1 MTAER
6 IVLPGESDE
15 INDTITRL
23 LDQLNQKSGKN
34 RRQDDY
40 YDGKRAVRFVGSV
53 IPPQYLA
60 LALTLGWTGKA
71 VDLLARRCNLDA
83 FTWADGD
90 LRSLA
95 YREVWDG
102 NRLGSE
108 INAAL
113 VSSLIHGP
121 AFVVTTKGGDSEPPA
136 LIHFKDATDATGDWN
151 ARRRGLDNLLSITGR
166 SAERRVTSLVLYLDG
181 VTIEAE
187 RDSSGWSVSRSEHSW
202 GVPAD
207 ILPYRPRIK
216 RPFGTSRITRPA
228 RKIQDMA
235 VRELVRTEGHM
246 DVYSYPEFWMLG
258 ADENIFRNS
267 DGTVKAPWQVMLGR
281 IKGIPDDDEADG
293 PLARADVK
301 QFPAASPEPHLKA
314 INMFAKLFAREVQ
327 LPDSAV
333 AISDTANPT
342 GADAYDSSQYELIAE
357 AEGATDD
364 WAPGLRNAWM
374 RALAMAEG
382 LSEIPSEW
390 ASMEAKWRSPRFLS
404 RAAEADAGGKQLAAI
419 PWLAETEVGL
429 ELLGLDEQ
437 QIQRALS
444 EHRRASANARMDA
457 LISVGAPGADAAAVK
472 AQADALGVLIRAG
485 VDPADAAQ
493 RVGLDG
499 ARFTGAVPVSLRLP
513 QVDATSLEG
522 P

>member
-1 MTAER
+1 MTSER
-6 IVLPGESDE
+6 IILPDESDE
-15 INDTITRL
+15 VNDTITRL
-23 LDQLNQKSGKN
+23 LADLDKIASKN
-34 RRQDDY
+34 RRQDEY
-40 YDGKRAVRFVGSV
+40 YDGKRAVRFVGSI
-53 IPPQYLA
+53 IPPQYMSLA
-60 LALTLGWTGKA
+60 ITLGWTGKA

-90 LRSLA
+90 MKSLA

-121 AFVVTTKGGDSEPPA
+121 SFAVTTKGGDGEPPA

-151 ARRRGLDNLLSITGR
+151 PRRRGLDNLLSITGR
-166 SAERRVTSLVLYLDG
+166 NKEGRVTSLVLYLDG
-181 VTIEAE
+181 DTIEAV
-187 RDSSGWSVSRSEHSW
+187 RDGATWSVDHSEHPW

-207 ILPYRPRIK
+207 VLPYRPRIK

-235 VRELVRTEGHM
+235 VRELFRTEGHM

-281 IKGIPDDDEADG
+281 IKGIPDDDDASD
-293 PLARADVK
+293 PALARADVK

-314 INMFAKLFAREVQ
+314 LNAFAKLFARELS

-333 AISDTANPT
+333 AISDMSNPT
-342 GADAYDSSQYELIAE
+342 SADAYDSSQYELIAE

-364 WAPGLRNAWM
+364 WAPGLRNAFT

-382 LSEIPSEW
+382 LSEIPAEW
-390 ASMEAKWRSPRFLS
+390 ASMDTKWRSPRFLS

-444 EHRRASANARMDA
+444 ERRRVNAGARLDA
-457 LISVGAPGADAAAVK
+457 LIAAAP
-472 AQADALGVLIRAG
+472 ANANAG
-485 VDPADAAQ
+485 
-493 RVGLDG
+493 
-499 ARFTGAVPVSLRLP
+499 
-513 QVDATSLEG
+513 
-522 P
+522 